1 MTGLIL
7 KLAPNERVLINGA
20 VIENGDRRAKIAI
33 RTPNAHILR
42 LKDAIHPDD
51 VSSPVARLCYICQ
64 LVLSGDADHTEGRRQ
79 ISLGIQQ
86 LSDALIDQS
95 SQSILQS
102 AAQAVS
108 QHDFYKALKCMKLLL
123 PIEKRLLSK
132 GAA

>member
-51 VSSPVARLCYICQ
+51 ASSPVARLCYICQ
-64 LVLSGDADHTEGRRQ
+64 LVLTGDADHVEGHRQ
-79 ISLGIQQ
+79 LSLGIEQ
-86 LSDALIDQS
+86 LSDALIDHD
-95 SQSILQS
+95 SQSILRS
-102 AAQAVS
+102 ATQAVS
-108 QHDFYKALKCMKLLL
+108 DRDFYKALKCMRLLL
-123 PIEKRLLSK
+123 PVEKILLSK